1 MDVSQWDELRKHN
14 TCAPEYELSN
24 DDIVA
29 MVEKWNDE
37 FGVAISEVGPDRF
50 YMRFST
56 LPENLEH
63 LVQQLCEF
71 CPNIIIQDFA
81 NYPDILEAAEVLPA
95 DYVEYV
101 RRMSEGID
109 FDDPDYPFQLLKK
122 SLLKTQQVAFM
133 WD

>member
-1 MDVSQWDELRKHN
+1 LSPFDLLRQHQ

-29 MVEKWNDE
+29 MVEKWNE
-37 FGVAISEVGPDRF
+37 QFGVAISEVGPDRF
-50 YMRFST
+50 YLRFST
-56 LPENLEH
+56 LPDNLDS
-63 LVQQLCEF
+63 LVQELCEF
-71 CPNIIIQDFA
+71 CPNIIVQDFA

-109 FDDPDYPFQLLKK
+109 FDDPQYPFELLRK
-122 SLLKTQQVAFM
+122 SLRKTQQVAFM